1 MCNPE
6 ISVCNR
12 DLGEKEEL
20 QVLYLP
26 SDKITDEG
34 ASAPR
39 ARHSETLLRYEIILA
54 HPRTMVLTGNLRK
67 FRSPE
72 SVGPFNHGE
81 QQQDH
86 AGSIGTFSWFY
97 Q

>member
-6 ISVCNR
+6 VSVCNR

-34 ASAPR
+34 ASAL
-39 ARHSETLLRYEIILA
+39 ARHSEILRYEIILA
-54 HPRTMVLTGNLRK
+54 HPRTVVLTGNLRK

-72 SVGPFNHGE
+72 SVGPDNHG
-81 QQQDH
+81 
-86 AGSIGTFSWFY
+86 
-97 Q
+97 